1 MCNLMRIFNY
11 SYMIRPTFT
20 FLAFVLLLCS
30 GLPAQQSLNMNMLGN
45 WDDNSL
51 PEWAGQVYSDI
62 WGYAADGREYA
73 IMGSI
78 AKVHFLDV
86 TNPASIT
93 EVANFNGGNNSLWR
107 DFKTYQHYAYGVAD
121 HPGST
126 EGLMIFDLSNLPNSV
141 SLVEQTTEFFNRA
154 HNIFVD
160 TTSGRLYVP
169 GSSGNTSGLV
179 VLDLSDPENPVE
191 LPSPSLPGGYVH
203 DVYVRNDTAYCSHG
217 SAGLYVYDFANPAS
231 PVLLGSISNYVES
244 GYNHSSWLTN
254 DGSHMV
260 FADETKSRG
269 VKMASVSS
277 LNNIYVTDVFRSTL
291 LAPNYTNSVAHNPFI
306 KDNLVYISYYHDGVQ
321 VFDISNPSDVVL
333 TAYYDT
339 YPENTN
345 YNGWYGAWG
354 VYPYLPSGNI
364 IASDM
369 VNGLF
374 VLELALPGL
383 PVEWLRFE
391 ARAVDVRRSELEWVT
406 AREYDL
412 SHYVLEHSVYG
423 KTFEKIGQV
432 YPLSSESE
440 NERKYSFDH
449 LEARAGL
456 NYYRIRQVDLD
467 GSFTFSETRVVYHGT
482 EPDVRLTGNLLRSGM
497 PLEFE
502 RSGANGASGTVT
514 IFTSSGVS
522 VYSTIST
529 WQGEKETLEI
539 QFGNQMPAG
548 SYWLDYREQGIRKVL
563 RFVISE

>member
-1 MCNLMRIFNY
+1 
-11 SYMIRPTFT
+11 MIRSTFS
-20 FLAFVLLLCS
+20 FLFFVLLLCS
-30 GLPAQQSLNMNMLGN
+30 GLSAQQSLNMNLLGN
-45 WDDNSL
+45 WDNNSL
-51 PEWAGQVYSDI
+51 PVFGEGTYSDI

-78 AKVHFLDV
+78 AKIHFFDV
-86 TNPASIT
+86 TNPAAIT
-93 EVANFNGGNNSLWR
+93 EIANFNGGNNSIWR

-121 HPGST
+121 QSNST

-141 SLVEQTTEFFNRA
+141 SLVDQSTEFFNRA

-169 GSSGNTSGLV
+169 GSSGNPSGLV

-191 LPSPSLPGGYVH
+191 ISSPSLPGGYVH

-269 VKMASVSS
+269 LKMASVSS
-277 LNNIYVTDVFRSTL
+277 LNNIFVTDVFRSIL
-291 LAPNYTNSVAHNPFI
+291 LAPNHTNSVAHNPFI

-333 TAYYDT
+333 AAYYDT

-345 YNGWYGAWG
+345 YNGWFGAWG

-364 IASDM
+364 IASDIL
-369 VNGLF
+369 NGLF

-391 ARAVDVRRSELEWVT
+391 ARVVDVRRSALEWAT
-406 AREYDL
+406 AQEYDL
-412 SHYVLEHSVYG
+412 SHYVIEHSEYG
-423 KTFEKIGQV
+423 RNFKEVGRV
-432 YPLSSESE
+432 YPTSSESV
-440 NERKYSFDH
+440 NERTYNFEHHS
-449 LEARAGL
+449 ANVGL

-467 GSFTFSETRVVYHGT
+467 GSFTFSETRVVYHGA
-482 EPDVRLTGNLLRSGM
+482 EPDVSLRGNLVRMGM
-497 PLEFE
+497 PLQLE
-502 RSGANGASGTVT
+502 RSGVAGVSGTVT
-514 IFTSSGVS
+514 IFTSSGMS
-522 VYSTIST
+522 VYSTNST
-529 WQGEKETLEI
+529 WQGEQETLNI
-539 QFGNQMPAG
+539 QFGKLLPPG